1 MHASDSSD
9 SHPFVPWG
17 GYESLEAQV
26 DALRRARFRV
36 GRTFEISDRGLVA
49 QGTITEG
56 SVKVGMVLLAD
67 LERWPSICTAIPIQ
81 AVEALRDTDGSGSVE
96 LVLGD
101 VMKATGDAA
110 LQLAPGTIIDVL
122 EHAPAA

>member
-9 SHPFVPWG
+9 SHPLVPWG

-36 GRTFEISDRGLVA
+36 GRTFAISDRGLVA

-56 SVKVGMVLLAD
+56 SLKVGMVLLAD
-67 LERWPSICTAIPIQ
+67 LEWWPNICTAIPIQ
-81 AVEALRDTDGSGSVE
+81 GVEAIRDTDGLGSVG

-122 EHAPAA
+122 EHAPTA